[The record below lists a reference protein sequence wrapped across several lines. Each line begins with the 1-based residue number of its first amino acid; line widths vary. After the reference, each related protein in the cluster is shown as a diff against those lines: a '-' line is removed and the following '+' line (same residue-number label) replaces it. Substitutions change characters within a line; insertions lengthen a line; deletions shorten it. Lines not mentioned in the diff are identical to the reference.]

1 MLSWTRTETSPES
14 WEPGKKD
21 YPQMMAITYS
31 WGWGSIQSKSDH
43 FLEAR
48 LLSCRNNNSR
58 LLSRTRAELAIR
70 SLTWPRLSVLSTL
83 IIQPLL
89 SLFFFF
95 CYKKVSVRL
104 LKTYLRSL
112 NSHICSHFWFISLF
126 SPVFFFLWALVLNL
140 DECHLADK
148 RF

>member
-1 MLSWTRTETSPES
+1 MPSWTKTETSPES

-21 YPQMMAITYS
+21 DPQMMANTYS
-31 WGWGSIQSKSDH
+31 WGWGSIQNKSDH

-70 SLTWPRLSVLSTL
+70 LLTWPRLSVLSTL

-89 SLFFFF
+89 SLLFFAM
-95 CYKKVSVRL
+95 KKVSVRL

-112 NSHICSHFWFISLF
+112 NSHICSHFWFITLSF
-126 SPVFFFLWALVLNL
+126 PVFFFLWALVTNL

-148 RF
+148 HF